1 MSKKNPSPSV
11 VETPDMVLFF
21 TKDCVFSQHNS
32 SCPFTIDGIQYNCA
46 EQYMMAEKARLFND
60 NERLD
65 KIMAET
71 SPQKQKM
78 WGRQVTP
85 FNKEQWDRVA
95 FDVVVKGN
103 LAKFSQNED
112 ALRVLL
118 ATRGK
123 ELVEAAPRD
132 LIWGIGLGVNNP
144 RAMDKKNWRGQNKLG
159 QALMKVREEL
169 SSTEGGVRTSPK
181 TSKREPSTPP
191 GAPVKRHRQ
200 VGCEEEEDD

>member
-1 MSKKNPSPSV
+1 
-11 VETPDMVLFF
+11 MVLFF
-21 TKDCVFSQHNS
+21 NKDCVFSQHNTS
-32 SCPFTIDGIQYNCA
+32 HPFTIDGLRYNCA

-60 NERLD
+60 DERLA

-71 SPQKQKM
+71 SPQKQKK

-85 FNKEQWDRVA
+85 FNKIQWDSVA

-118 ATRGK
+118 ATQGK

-169 SSTEGGVRTSPK
+169 SSTEGGACVSSPK

-191 GAPVKRHRQ
+191 GAPVKRSRQ
-200 VGCEEEEDD
+200 AECEKEDV